1 MDGFGHTQHAGRN
14 MASGSVSATPEGVL
28 SLVDRAAA
36 IAATKV
42 KAIHGIT
49 SQTRTLALN
58 ATIEAARAGET
69 GRGFAVVAGEVK
81 AVATEVARLSAEM
94 DGELRDA
101 FQALKAVGERMST
114 EMRGQRLVDLALNA
128 IEIVDRNLYER
139 TCDVRWWA
147 TDAAV
152 VDAAARPTSQA
163 CAHASKRLGV
173 ILGAYTVY
181 LDLWLCD
188 LEGRVIANGR
198 PDRYPGVGGLSV
210 AGEAWFRDALA
221 TTSGDEFAVADV
233 ARCAALDGA
242 GVATYAAAIREGGEA
257 RGKPIGVLGIHFDW
271 EPQADAVVRGVRLTA
286 EERGR
291 TRVLLVDAAGR
302 LLAASDGKGQ
312 LGESLALPLRHGEC
326 GYVADEAGRTIA
338 FHRTPGYETYR
349 GLGWCGV
356 IVQEPPG
363 RGGLQG

>member
-1 MDGFGHTQHAGRN
+1 MSEAG
-14 MASGSVSATPEGVL
+14 VDATPEGVL
-28 SLVDRAAA
+28 TLVDQAAA

-58 ATIEAARAGET
+58 ATIEAARAGDA

-101 FQALKAVGERMST
+101 FRALKAVGQRMSE

-147 TDAAV
+147 TDAAI
-152 VDAAARPTSQA
+152 VDAATNPTREA
-163 CAHASKRLGV
+163 CAHSSKRLGV
-173 ILGAYTVY
+173 ILSAYTVY

-198 PDRYPGVGGLSV
+198 PDRYPGVRGLSV
-210 AGEAWFRDALA
+210 AGEGWFRDALA
-221 TTSGDEFAVADV
+221 TASGDDFAVADV
-233 ARCAALDGA
+233 TRCAPLGDV
-242 GVATYAAAIREGGEA
+242 GVATYAAAVREGGEA
-257 RGKPIGVLGIHFDW
+257 RGRPIGVLGIHFDW

-286 EERGR
+286 DERR
-291 TRVLLVDAAGR
+291 STRVLLVDAAGR
-302 LLAASDGKGQ
+302 LLAASDGKGR
-312 LGESLALPLRHGEC
+312 LGETLDLPARRGEC
-326 GYVADEAGRTIA
+326 GYATDEAGRTIA

-356 IVQEPPG
+356 IVQEPTG
-363 RGGLQG
+363 RGGA

>member
-1 MDGFGHTQHAGRN
+1 M
-14 MASGSVSATPEGVL
+14 
-28 SLVDRAAA
+28 LVDQAAA

-58 ATIEAARAGET
+58 ATIEAARAGDA

-81 AVATEVARLSAEM
+81 SVATEVARLSAEM
-94 DGELRDA
+94 EGELRDA
-101 FQALKAVGERMST
+101 FRALKDVGRRMST

-128 IEIVDRNLYER
+128 IEIIDRNLYER

-152 VDAAARPTSQA
+152 VDAAANPTPEA

-173 ILGAYTVY
+173 ILAAYTVY

-198 PDRYPGVGGLSV
+198 PDRYPGVRGRSV
-210 AGEAWFRDALA
+210 AGETWFRDALA
-221 TTSGDEFAVADV
+221 TRTGDEFAVADV
-233 ARCAALDGA
+233 ARCAALDNA
-242 GVATYAAAIREGGEA
+242 GVATYAAAVREGGEA
-257 RGKPIGVLGIHFDW
+257 RGRPIGVLGIHFDW
-271 EPQADAVVRGVRLTA
+271 ELQADAVVRGVRLA
-286 EERGR
+286 DEERGR

-302 LLAASDGKGQ
+302 LLAASDGKGNI
-312 LGESLALPLRHGEC
+312 GERLDLPLGSGEC
-326 GYVADEAGRTIA
+326 GHTTDEAGRTTA

-356 IVQEPPG
+356 IVQEAAA
-363 RGGLQG
+363 GGA